1 MNGICGDNRFQL
13 IKEAKE
19 MLCRDTNIEDSPEE
33 MAVIDDILFRLWQ
46 MGWLPQQHSEEKKKL
61 IEERATERVYEPAIT
76 GYDSLEQAYIR
87 GAKEQLEIDKQAFIE
102 KACEWMNE
110 RLPEYV
116 VRVWDSNNQIP
127 AVSNMGIE
135 DFKKAMEE

>member
-1 MNGICGDNRFQL
+1 M
-13 IKEAKE
+13 K
-19 MLCRDTNIEDSPEE
+19 T
-33 MAVIDDILFRLWQ
+33 
-46 MGWLPQQHSEEKKKL
+46 
-61 IEERATERVYEPAIT
+61 IEERALEKYPYSPSGHMASMRE
-76 GYDSLEQAYIR
+76 GYIE

-116 VRVWDSNNQIP
+116 VRVWVSNNQIP